1 MRNKK
6 GFTLIEML
14 IVITLMAILMTIAIP
29 SVLRI
34 MESRSNDEYR
44 YQVKL
49 VEQAVNLY
57 QTRYKGEFNN
67 NSQASC
73 FILDYQTLLDEE
85 LLEEQDISCSGKI
98 VLTRNS
104 KNNLNKSYYLK
115 CVDSNN
121 VEFSSY
127 KQSDIPSGCIVLGTE
142 YDDDASAITAPT
154 IKGGNGNWVPTNIDI
169 TVEDSGISSSDVNY
183 YEYYISSIST
193 TPSKNVEVT
202 GRTSNKVTISDEG
215 TTYIWYRVI
224 DKSGNVSNWSNRQV
238 ANIDKTTPTAPTITA
253 SDGIASGT
261 LHQAEFVLTFG
272 GGTNVSG
279 NTYYYGTSTNPT
291 TLATAINVT
300 ASDNN
305 KRIYVKSCN
314 GANICSETSSYVIK
328 ITIPEVVDPAL
339 VE

>member
-224 DKSGNVSNWSNRQV
+224 DKSGNRGTYINP
-238 ANIDKTTPTAPTITA
+238 K
-253 SDGIASGT
+253 IAREWYDYDYETSKGV
-261 LHQAEFVLTFG
+261 LKQRHVGFEHIEEFVENFER
-272 GGTNVSG
+272 VSAEYQAYLEFF
-279 NTYYYGTSTNPT
+279 N
-291 TLATAINVT
+291 IIRE
-300 ASDNN
+300 N
-305 KRIYVKSCN
+305 K
-314 GANICSETSSYVIK
+314 K
-328 ITIPEVVDPAL
+328 ITKFKKINDYENIFRRD
-339 VE
+339 EENDEHKRK